1 MNGDTEAERLEQIE
15 QAGDRGTDL
24 TGRLEAMRRDRA
36 ALMALETE
44 PAPDWLLDA
53 AIDRAMGGVDQRTLH
68 LLEQGDGRPSPVPQ
82 VRPSHTRRVRVPLVP
97 AMAAAVV
104 LLVGGVVG
112 LNVMR
117 WFGPAPG
124 APGAPAAHAARAD
137 RREPGHRVDGGPGT
151 APLASSGEVRPRS
164 TTTDEPAPVKLGGVP
179 SLAEAVGLLREGRLA
194 LVARGGSSASIRP
207 GLEAMAT
214 HAGSW
219 AVSPGLPDAA
229 LARFDLPE
237 PGRLVFA
244 SGGRA
249 PAGELV
255 HPVRSVW
262 TARLD
267 ATPTAI
273 ASLRTALERLGL
285 EVELRGLSAP
295 NPVEPAPDAGDVL
308 WWDRPPSAW
317 RRPAAAALIVE
328 TLP

>member
-1 MNGDTEAERLEQIE
+1 MNDNTEAEHLEQIE
-15 QAGDRGTDL
+15 QAGDGGNDL
-24 TGRLEAMRRDRA
+24 PGRLGAMRRDRA

-53 AIDRAMGGVDQRTLH
+53 AIDRAMGEVDQRALR
-68 LLEQGDGRPSPVPQ
+68 LLEQGDDRPPPAPRLSTHRPRRRRLPV
-82 VRPSHTRRVRVPLVP
+82 VP

-117 WFGPAPG
+117 WFGPAPA
-124 APGAPAAHAARAD
+124 APEAQAD
-137 RREPGHRVDGGPGT
+137 RRAAGHRADVDPAMDP
-151 APLASSGEVRPRS
+151 APLAVAGDVQPRHPAA
-164 TTTDEPAPVKLGGVP
+164 DAPAPVTLGGVP

-194 LVARGGSSASIRP
+194 LVARGGASASIRP
-207 GLEAMAT
+207 ALEAMAI

-219 AVSPGLPDAA
+219 TVSPGVPDAA
-229 LARFDLPE
+229 LARIDLPE

-244 SGGRA
+244 SGSHA

-273 ASLRTALERLGL
+273 ASLLGALEELGL
-285 EVELRGLSAP
+285 DVELRRLSAP
-295 NPVEPAPDAGDVL
+295 NPIEPAPDAGDVL

-317 RRPAAAALIVE
+317 HRPAAAAVVVE